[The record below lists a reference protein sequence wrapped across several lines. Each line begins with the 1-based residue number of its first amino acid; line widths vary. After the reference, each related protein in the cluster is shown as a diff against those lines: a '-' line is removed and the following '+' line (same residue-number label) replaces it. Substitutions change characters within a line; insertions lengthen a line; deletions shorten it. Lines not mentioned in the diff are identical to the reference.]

1 MHKLE
6 SATNPPLPEAY
17 WEETPYFKIASRQ
30 IARGFSVAPVHP
42 NEKHGVL
49 WNQYSHPATTLSEVI
64 QHAKD
69 YPNYNVAISSHRGV
83 GKLFFWDVDSAGVVE
98 QVEAETGQIIPATFT
113 VQSRPELAPYKQ
125 HQYLRSTPYSFERFG
140 GWKSKE
146 VNVKDLNETNGEGKH
161 PTKYDLKGIGRGG
174 YVVSEGSR
182 HPNGEIYT
190 IMNDSPIIDVPDW
203 LVDWFITDIGKY
215 RHDAAVERER
225 NKKILAEA
233 SQTRSHDPNDPDP
246 NDATKVMPEKI
257 DAFLKSRCGDLAIR
271 GTRRE
276 DIVLILKHQLQDH
289 TSLSKEEQKNYYHR
303 IHDLAFD
310 PNLKIGAGVAWSSL
324 WEKNHDKDYTSL
336 LGTTTTTVK
345 PDGGMI
351 MEYNS
356 QQHLI
361 TRVLRRFPDEI
372 SVEDAYLR
380 LNNELDLGLTTKNS
394 RQNDNLRA
402 ARKAT
407 GFVAKNRKGC
417 WWWVRQSGVQSVK
430 PAVNPDQSA
439 KPTVE
444 PSQSAGQPSQMAA
457 IDHPSIIHTPHTPL
471 YTVNVVGG

>member
-1 MHKLE
+1 MNELE
-6 SATNPPLPEAY
+6 SATIISPTPELTPLPEAY

-30 IARGFSVAPVHP
+30 ISRGLAVAPVHP

-69 YPNYNVAISSHRGV
+69 FPNYNVAISSHRGV
-83 GKLFFWDVDSAGVVE
+83 GKLFFWDVDSAGVIE
-98 QVEAETGQIIPATFT
+98 QVETETCKLIPTTFT
-113 VQSRPELAPYKQ
+113 VQSRPESAPYKQ
-125 HQYLRSTPYSFERFG
+125 HRYFLSTPYSFAKFG

-146 VNVKDLNETNGEGKH
+146 VNVKDLNSTVEGKH

-190 IMNDSPIIDVPDW
+190 IMDDTNPIGAPDW
-203 LVDWFITDIGKY
+203 LIDWFITDIGKY
-215 RHDAAVERER
+215 RHDAAVEREQ
-225 NKKILAEA
+225 NKKVEA
-233 SQTRSHDPNDPDP
+233 SQSNDPNGVPDP
-246 NDATKVMPEKI
+246 SDALKVMPNKT

-271 GTRRE
+271 GTRRG

-289 TSLSKEEQKNYYHR
+289 TSLSKEEQKRYYHR

-310 PNLKIGAGVAWSSL
+310 PNLKIGLGVAWSSL
-324 WEKNHDKDYTSL
+324 WEKNHTSI

-345 PDGGMI
+345 PNGGMT

-361 TRVLRRFPDEI
+361 TKELRRFPDEI
-372 SVEDAYLR
+372 PVAEGYAR
-380 LNNELDLGLTTKNS
+380 LNATLGLNLTSKNS
-394 RQNDNLRA
+394 RQNATLRA
-402 ARKAT
+402 ARKAA
-407 GFVAKNRKGC
+407 GLVAENRKGC
-417 WWWVRQSGVQSVK
+417 WWWVRQSERQSVK
-430 PAVNPDQSA
+430 SDQAASQPSA
-439 KPTVE
+439 DQPTVGGGNHH
-444 PSQSAGQPSQMAA
+444 SRLVNQPS
-457 IDHPSIIHTPHTPL
+457 ITHTPHTPL
-471 YTVNVVGG
+471 YTVNVVGDGNQ

>member
-113 VQSRPELAPYKQ
+113 VQSRPESAPYKQ
-125 HQYLRSTPYSFERFG
+125 HRYLRSTPYSFERFG

-190 IMNDSPIIDVPDW
+190 IMNDSPSIDVPDW

-246 NDATKVMPEKI
+246 NDATKVMPEKV

-271 GTRRE
+271 GTRRD

-289 TSLSKEEQKNYYHR
+289 TSLSKEGQKNYYHR

-310 PNLKIGAGVAWSSL
+310 PNLKIGVGVAWSSL
-324 WEKNHDKDYTSL
+324 WEKNHEKNHTI

-345 PDGGMI
+345 PNGGMI

-361 TRVLRRFPDEI
+361 TKALRRFPDKI

-417 WWWVRQSGVQSVK
+417 WWWVRQSSQPRPIGESTNSRRGQ
-430 PAVNPDQSA
+430 
-439 KPTVE
+439 
-444 PSQSAGQPSQMAA
+444 PSQSAGQPTIHNTHTTHTA
-457 IDHPSIIHTPHTPL
+457 I
-471 YTVNVVGG
+471 YGQCGG

>member
-113 VQSRPELAPYKQ
+113 VQSRPESAPYKQ
-125 HQYLRSTPYSFERFG
+125 HRYLRSTPYSFERFG

-233 SQTRSHDPNDPDP
+233 PNRVPDP
-246 NDATKVMPEKI
+246 NDATKVMPEKV

-271 GTRRE
+271 GTRRD

-289 TSLSKEEQKNYYHR
+289 TSLSKEGQKNYYHR

-310 PNLKIGAGVAWSSL
+310 PNLKIGVGVAWSSL
-324 WEKNHDKDYTSL
+324 WEKNHEKNHTI

-345 PDGGMI
+345 PNGGMI

-356 QQHLI
+356 QQQLI
-361 TRVLRRFPDEI
+361 TKALRRFPDEI

-402 ARKAT
+402 ARKAA

-417 WWWVRQSGVQSVK
+417 WWWLRQSVK

-439 KPTVE
+439 SQPTVGGGNHH
-444 PSQSAGQPSQMAA
+444 SRLVNQPS
-457 IDHPSIIHTPHTPL
+457 ITHTPHTPL
-471 YTVNVVGG
+471 YTVNVVGDGNQ

>member
-17 WEETPYFKIASRQ
+17 WEATPYFKIASRQ

-113 VQSRPELAPYKQ
+113 VQSRPESAPYKQ
-125 HQYLRSTPYSFERFG
+125 HRYLRSTPYSFERFG

-203 LVDWFITDIGKY
+203 LVDWCITDIGKY

-233 SQTRSHDPNDPDP
+233 PNRVPDP
-246 NDATKVMPEKI
+246 NDATKVMPEKV

-271 GTRRE
+271 GTRRD

-289 TSLSKEEQKNYYHR
+289 TSLSKEGQKNYYHR

-310 PNLKIGAGVAWSSL
+310 PNLKIGVGVAWSSL
-324 WEKNHDKDYTSL
+324 WEKNHEKNHTI

-345 PDGGMI
+345 PNGGMI

-361 TRVLRRFPDEI
+361 TKALRRFPDEI

-417 WWWVRQSGVQSVK
+417 WWWVRQSERQSVK
-430 PAVNPDQSA
+430 SDQAASQPSA
-439 KPTVE
+439 DQPTVGGGNHH
-444 PSQSAGQPSQMAA
+444 SRLVNQPS
-457 IDHPSIIHTPHTPL
+457 ITHTPHTPL
-471 YTVNVVGG
+471 YTVNVVGDGNQ

>member
-1 MHKLE
+1 M
-6 SATNPPLPEAY
+6 
-17 WEETPYFKIASRQ
+17 RQ
-30 IARGFSVAPVHP
+30 
-42 NEKHGVL
+42 
-49 WNQYSHPATTLSEVI
+49 T
-64 QHAKD
+64 
-69 YPNYNVAISSHRGV
+69 
-83 GKLFFWDVDSAGVVE
+83 
-98 QVEAETGQIIPATFT
+98 
-113 VQSRPELAPYKQ
+113 
-125 HQYLRSTPYSFERFG
+125 
-140 GWKSKE
+140 
-146 VNVKDLNETNGEGKH
+146 GEGKH

-203 LVDWFITDIGKY
+203 LVDWCITDIGKY
-215 RHDAAVERER
+215 RHDAAVEREQ
-225 NKKILAEA
+225 NKKVEA
-233 SQTRSHDPNDPDP
+233 SQSNDPNRVPDP
-246 NDATKVMPEKI
+246 NDATKVMPEKV

-271 GTRRE
+271 GTRRD

-289 TSLSKEEQKNYYHR
+289 TSLSKEGQKNYYHR

-310 PNLKIGAGVAWSSL
+310 PNLKIGVGVAWSSL
-324 WEKNHDKDYTSL
+324 WKKNHEKNHTI

-345 PDGGMI
+345 PNGGMI

-361 TRVLRRFPDEI
+361 TKALRRFPDEI

-417 WWWVRQSGVQSVK
+417 WWWVRQSSQPRPIGESTNSRRGQ
-430 PAVNPDQSA
+430 
-439 KPTVE
+439 
-444 PSQSAGQPSQMAA
+444 PSQSAGQPTIHNTHTTHTA
-457 IDHPSIIHTPHTPL
+457 I
-471 YTVNVVGG
+471 YGQCGG